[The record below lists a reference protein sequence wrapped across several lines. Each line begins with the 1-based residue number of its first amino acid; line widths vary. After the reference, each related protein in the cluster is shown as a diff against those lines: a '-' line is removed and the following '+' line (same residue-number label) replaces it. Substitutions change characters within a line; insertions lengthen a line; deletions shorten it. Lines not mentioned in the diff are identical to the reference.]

1 MTTATA
7 IAKLDLEIAQVLKDY
22 DNSPESKDTVGSRIA
37 HLLDTITEPEKLYA
51 LERGLYTAAIQCKP
65 RGLWELLATPVGLEL
80 VKVNTL
86 NYVRVPATPTNTG
99 DDLDMDEALAYGVI
113 FYAVS
118 VLNSGNGDHGSKAD
132 TAFKDYTSAYKEY
145 DLAVAQG
152 K

>member
-1 MTTATA
+1 MTTA
-7 IAKLDLEIAQVLKDY
+7 IALTKLDKEIAQVLKDY
-22 DNSPESKDTVGSRIA
+22 DNSPESKDTVGARIP

-51 LERGLYTAAIQCKP
+51 LERGLHTAAIQCKA
-65 RGLWELLATPVGLEL
+65 RDLWELFSAPVGAEL
-80 VKVNTL
+80 IKVNTL
-86 NYVRVPATPTNTG
+86 NYVRVPATPTNLG
-99 DDLDMDEALAYGVI
+99 DELDIDEALAYGVI